1 MHWNFIKKQ
10 DTILAF
16 LVMIVAVLSFLGF
29 HYFFPSLDVQSDY
42 MQEIISAFFGVFF
55 ATVLTI
61 YLLNKQTESQ
71 QNKQKHQK
79 VFEEKV
85 KIFKELLK
93 TLEENFED
101 NYLSVE
107 KLSKLEMLLIKLAMI
122 ASEDT
127 IKKFQELYNYIIS
140 DECQERSGTSETHSL
155 IKSKK
160 LNLLLELTSLCR
172 QELGLSEGNL
182 NDELSQSLNQLLTD
196 WEVRGSYASYLHNK
210 EYVLK
215 LAECSDEEK
224 EECFQLMVDVL
235 KLLVLARKEGLF
247 SIDDLIHYS
256 ENTRL
261 ANVNKEDVAKL
272 EDEFPSLKYQWFKRW
287 LCLFVDLTD
296 PWSLSTM
303 VEFEIIFGRQKGLEL
318 LKRYIGYKGIV
329 LIQSGDNPIFVYDWM
344 KSLFNKELQEK
355 LNQLITKE
363 NLAQFLVMGES
374 ENTDEVMGE
383 QYNLQEK
390 RKENLPTIIEKFYL
404 QNRKSFKSLAY
415 FSDKQKES
423 FAEIVKEI
431 FNKEEV
437 LSIFMNYE
445 KDFLKWYLEKFIQVK
460 YPYILDDYLRVLEN
474 YDSDLSVKELDFQ
487 KMDKLIE
494 IISIIPEKVII

>member
-1 MHWNFIKKQ
+1 
-10 DTILAF
+10 
-16 LVMIVAVLSFLGF
+16 
-29 HYFFPSLDVQSDY
+29 
-42 MQEIISAFFGVFF
+42 
-55 ATVLTI
+55 
-61 YLLNKQTESQ
+61 
-71 QNKQKHQK
+71 
-79 VFEEKV
+79 
-85 KIFKELLK
+85 
-93 TLEENFED
+93 
-101 NYLSVE
+101 
-107 KLSKLEMLLIKLAMI
+107 
-122 ASEDT
+122 
-127 IKKFQELYNYIIS
+127 
-140 DECQERSGTSETHSL
+140 
-155 IKSKK
+155 
-160 LNLLLELTSLCR
+160 
-172 QELGLSEGNL
+172 
-182 NDELSQSLNQLLTD
+182 
-196 WEVRGSYASYLHNK
+196 
-210 EYVLK
+210 
-215 LAECSDEEK
+215 
-224 EECFQLMVDVL
+224 
-235 KLLVLARKEGLF
+235 
-247 SIDDLIHYS
+247 
-256 ENTRL
+256 
-261 ANVNKEDVAKL
+261 
-272 EDEFPSLKYQWFKRW
+272 
-287 LCLFVDLTD
+287 
-296 PWSLSTM
+296 M